1 MDQSQYV
8 KMIDNNQQV
17 QLVEPDRVN
26 RFLDQG
32 WTIVHQDQKQSPV
45 STKLN
50 LSVNAQVTKSKRSKS
65 KKKQQPLP
73 EPDFIE
79 EIKYDMEEGEDIL
92 LPEDLNENH
101 VCNEN
106 CSHES
111 HKED

>member
-73 EPDFIE
+73 DFIE

>member
-50 LSVNAQVTKSKRSKS
+50 LTVNAQVTKPKRSRS
-65 KKKQQPLP
+65 KKKKQP
-73 EPDFIE
+73 ESDYIDE
-79 EIKYDMEEGEDIL
+79 VKYFMDAEEGEDIL

-101 VCNEN
+101 VCDEN